1 MKTAGGANA
10 LAWLFARGPRPCNT
24 LQFSRGWDL
33 LVPSRREGVKTS
45 CYTRQQNKV
54 RYISTSPS
62 KIKPTMEFFA
72 TTLSN

>member
-33 LVPSRREGVKTS
+33 LVPTRREGGLKQVATH
-45 CYTRQQNKV
+45 V
-54 RYISTSPS
+54 S
-62 KIKPTMEFFA
+62 KIK
-72 TTLSN
+72 